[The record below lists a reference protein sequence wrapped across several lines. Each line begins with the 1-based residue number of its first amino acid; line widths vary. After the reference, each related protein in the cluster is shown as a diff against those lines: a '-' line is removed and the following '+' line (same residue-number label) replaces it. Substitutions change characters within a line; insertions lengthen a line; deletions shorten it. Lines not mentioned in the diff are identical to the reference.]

1 MPGNIAEVADGV
13 IIALPGYVAWLAAVV
28 AGAVI
33 GAVDSNV
40 AWLETVVA

>member
-1 MPGNIAEVADGV
+1 MPRDIAEVADRIV
-13 IIALPGYVAWLAAVV
+13 IALPGYVTGLAAVV

-33 GAVDSNV
+33 GAVNSNV